1 MHKRDGAYFS
11 IALLAMHWVKIHLC
25 LYEHNEISGI
35 KQVALPLLGLTSL
48 RSLATALLPTWQQ
61 LYPAHARCSKCIYT
75 LPWITAFITLVAYPL
90 GLQLYSIDSIKDLI
104 TLKSRN
110 ANAAVHHADITP
122 YLRQNCDATVRVI
135 SATTIEQLS
144 VYVPES
150 EATQLYL
157 QAALWTHEPFRNRS
171 FGSPPQVVKVAG
183 NQN

>member
-1 MHKRDGAYFS
+1 MNNKIS
-11 IALLAMHWVKIHLC
+11 I
-25 LYEHNEISGI
+25 
-35 KQVALPLLGLTSL
+35 VAG
-48 RSLATALLPTWQQ
+48 
-61 LYPAHARCSKCIYT
+61 T
-75 LPWITAFITLVAYPL
+75 LPPSWD